1 MRKVSNPMTETIE
14 NTANLP
20 YKNPELPTEERI
32 ADLLGRMTL
41 EEKVGQ
47 MMQLDARSGDLDDL
61 IVNKH
66 VGSILHTSP
75 SDLPKAVETV
85 NTKTRLGIPLVIGDD
100 CIHGYSFWPGAT
112 IFPEQLGM
120 ATTWDSEKVQAAG
133 RATAEEVS
141 TTGVHW
147 TFSPVLCIARD
158 TRWGRVGETFGED
171 PYLIGEMASS
181 IVKGY
186 QGGAKAGEPL
196 AKDAILACAKHFAG
210 YSETQGGRDASEAD
224 LSHRK
229 LESWFLPP
237 FERVAKEG
245 CGTFMLGYESI
256 EGVPVTF
263 NKWLLSDRLRGAW
276 NYQGT
281 LITDWDNVGRSVWEQ
296 KVKPDYVQAAADAV
310 KSGNDL
316 VMTTPKFYEGA
327 IEAVKTGLLDESLID
342 AAVARILALKF
353 RLGLFEDPRLP
364 DQERINAVIGS
375 EEHQQL
381 NLEVAR
387 EAVALLKNNGSLPFN
402 AAGAKRIAVVGPL
415 ADDAQTQLGDWA
427 GSSGQIN
434 WMPDGHPREMITT
447 VLDGFKQ
454 LSPEGCEVVYSRG
467 ANIVDLVPD
476 PEGEFYPDGQPRP
489 KIGVS
494 AKLDRALLDEAVEN
508 ARQSDLIVAVVGDVI
523 QAIGEGCSTA
533 TLELLGGQNA
543 LIDAL
548 SNVARETGKPFV
560 VVLVSSKP
568 QVLPASVIGTNG
580 VIVDETPAE
589 GTSALLWAPSPGMK
603 GGQAIAEIILGETEP
618 SGRLPITFPR
628 HAGQLPVY
636 YNQIRGQ
643 HGNRYADLTQDP
655 AFAFG
660 EGLSYT
666 TFEYGEPTVTNVPE
680 SGAFGE
686 TDTVHAEI
694 TLTNTGDRKGAE
706 VVQLYIGDIVTSYS
720 WTDRELKA
728 FQRVELEPGES
739 ETVAFDIP
747 VSDCTIVDSEAN
759 RIVEPGEFEVLIG
772 HSSRREDLKR
782 TTFTVA

>member
-1 MRKVSNPMTETIE
+1 MT
-14 NTANLP
+14 NTTDLP
-20 YKNPELPTEERI
+20 YKNPNLPAEERI

-75 SDLPKAVETV
+75 ADLPRAVETV
-85 NTKTRLGIPLVIGDD
+85 NTKTRLGIPLIIGDD
-100 CIHGYSFWPGAT
+100 CIHGYSFWPGST
-112 IFPEQLGM
+112 IFPSQLGM
-120 ATTWDSEKVQAAG
+120 ATSFDTAKVQAAG

-263 NKWLLSDRLRGAW
+263 NKWLLSDKLRGAW

-364 DQERINAVIGS
+364 DQKRIDAVIGS

-387 EAVALLKNNGSLPFN
+387 EAVALLKNDGSLPFN
-402 AAGAKRIAVVGPL
+402 VAGAKRIAVVGPL
-415 ADDAQTQLGDWA
+415 ADAVLHRHIEVVGRSDTFVLVVVGTRQHRPENGNIEFVVAQRRIGVVDNLLGQHREVVEHGARSRSAAHERIHRRAIGRTVGDKRDPA
-427 GSSGQIN
+427 DIGLDHLYRINLANKKGVGEVETVPVMPAQVVALRVVGETRRRDGRKENPHLGSGGGLLPRRTATARNGAEGRKQNNNNTVHKRSVLCANIVFFRLQSYHPPGERGSSG
-434 WMPDGHPREMITT
+434 
-447 VLDGFKQ
+447 GF
-454 LSPEGCEVVYSRG
+454 
-467 ANIVDLVPD
+467 
-476 PEGEFYPDGQPRP
+476 
-489 KIGVS
+489 
-494 AKLDRALLDEAVEN
+494 
-508 ARQSDLIVAVVGDVI
+508 AR
-523 QAIGEGCSTA
+523 
-533 TLELLGGQNA
+533 
-543 LIDAL
+543 
-548 SNVARETGKPFV
+548 
-560 VVLVSSKP
+560 
-568 QVLPASVIGTNG
+568 
-580 VIVDETPAE
+580 
-589 GTSALLWAPSPGMK
+589 
-603 GGQAIAEIILGETEP
+603 
-618 SGRLPITFPR
+618 
-628 HAGQLPVY
+628 
-636 YNQIRGQ
+636 
-643 HGNRYADLTQDP
+643 
-655 AFAFG
+655 
-660 EGLSYT
+660 
-666 TFEYGEPTVTNVPE
+666 
-680 SGAFGE
+680 
-686 TDTVHAEI
+686 
-694 TLTNTGDRKGAE
+694 
-706 VVQLYIGDIVTSYS
+706 
-720 WTDRELKA
+720 
-728 FQRVELEPGES
+728 
-739 ETVAFDIP
+739 
-747 VSDCTIVDSEAN
+747 
-759 RIVEPGEFEVLIG
+759 
-772 HSSRREDLKR
+772 
-782 TTFTVA
+782 